1 MKSRKTKKAQSTAQL
16 LSTNNKNF
24 THGGKYDH
32 STVNI
37 EQGIS
42 PFIKDEDVRL
52 EKIRDSKFA
61 AKKGWSLFLL
71 SSSALCL

>member
-1 MKSRKTKKAQSTAQL
+1 MRSRKSKKQSNQAIL

-24 THGGKYDH
+24 THGGRSDQN
-32 STVNI
+32 SVNV
-37 EQGIS
+37 EQSIS

-61 AKKGWSLFLL
+61 AQKGLRQDKNVFN
-71 SSSALCL
+71 

>member
-1 MKSRKTKKAQSTAQL
+1 MKSRKTKKAAQSAVQL

-32 STVNI
+32 NSVNI

-42 PFIKDEDVRL
+42 PFIRDEDVRL

-61 AKKGWSLFLL
+61 AKKGKE
-71 SSSALCL
+71 